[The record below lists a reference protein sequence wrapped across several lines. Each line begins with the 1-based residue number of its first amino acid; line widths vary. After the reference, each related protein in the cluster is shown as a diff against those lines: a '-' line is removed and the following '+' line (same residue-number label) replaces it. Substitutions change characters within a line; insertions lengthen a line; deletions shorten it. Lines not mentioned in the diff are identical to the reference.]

1 MCSKARND
9 VATTKPEPAMATPAI
24 GDDIIDP
31 SKVMDHAAAARARSF
46 TTPTARPVQH
56 ADETGSDFG
65 SNIAG
70 FMQ

>member
-1 MCSKARND
+1 
-9 VATTKPEPAMATPAI
+9 MATPAI

-70 FMQ
+70 FMQWPTPSSSDTAVRTPAT

>member
-1 MCSKARND
+1 
-9 VATTKPEPAMATPAI
+9 MATPAI

-65 SNIAG
+65 SNLAG